1 MGRPFTPIP
10 PSSNGCKWV
19 YYWAMIRTDTLHI
32 TPEVLGLIAR
42 IDEFKGAWRALGMLA
57 PDRLSALRRVATIE
71 SIGSSTRIEGSRLSD
86 MDLDPSSWSS
96 AGSCPNCCVAP
107 ANFVMQV
114 RRTST
119 CRSILRLLVVRSILP
134 VWSRR
139 CLTQSLSRR
148 ARVFGAGSPKTRRLG
163 RRRLNSKMIDWR
175 ELRSASRG
183 RGILV
188 EGLGVFAPNIMQCIE
203 TEAFSR
209 ANPQSAIAYALL
221 RLGPASLKSKISFF
235 GNSSFPTRP

>member
-1 MGRPFTPIP
+1 
-10 PSSNGCKWV
+10 
-19 YYWAMIRTDTLHI
+19 
-32 TPEVLGLIAR
+32 
-42 IDEFKGAWRALGMLA
+42 
-57 PDRLSALRRVATIE
+57 
-71 SIGSSTRIEGSRLSD
+71 
-86 MDLDPSSWSS
+86 
-96 AGSCPNCCVAP
+96 
-107 ANFVMQV
+107 
-114 RRTST
+114 
-119 CRSILRLLVVRSILP
+119 
-134 VWSRR
+134 
-139 CLTQSLSRR
+139 
-148 ARVFGAGSPKTRRLG
+148 LG